1 MFTESRDENFTSWIS
16 GLSSFVVAVDP
27 GWPGVVKKLNSL
39 GTTATTNGQTLA
51 LRFGKDGDSSTPGQL
66 ALNVGQNVKRAGG
79 ETVAAEA
86 APGAEDPTTTG
97 KKAYFYAKP
106 FAHHTAY
113 QGGRVF
119 GPSSAHSGDIVLHGF
134 GDGHGA
140 AINANVDRN
149 VYLWQVTRNGG
160 EVITQ

>member
-1 MFTESRDENFTSWIS
+1 
-16 GLSSFVVAVDP
+16 
-27 GWPGVVKKLNSL
+27 
-39 GTTATTNGQTLA
+39 
-51 LRFGKDGDSSTPGQL
+51 L

-79 ETVAAEA
+79 DGTTGAQEA
-86 APGAEDPTTTG
+86 APGAEDIAG

-106 FAHHTAY
+106 YAHHPTSP
-113 QGGRVF
+113 RVF

-160 EVITQ
+160 EVITQN